1 MKIAYITSIDVTKHA
16 ASSNQVNSMCRAFN
30 GNKHIQFYF
39 FNASNYKRNLIKLNV
54 YKGRYLK
61 FLTPFFFIQK
71 VITEKIENIYCRE
84 SFVALIYLMLGR
96 NVFFE
101 LHELNH
107 TKVEKV
113 LLKIITRF
121 KRLTFITVSLAAKVD
136 LKKIYSSKVE
146 VLPNGVFIEDYEE
159 LIKNRIEIKKSLY
172 QEYPNK
178 PNVLYTGSLY
188 KGRDAHLVFTVAQ
201 QYENANFILVG
212 GSSEQ
217 YQKIKSEFLNVDNV
231 YHIPAVAQS
240 LARKYQVSADFL
252 IYPISVE
259 NKIAAHTSPLKLIEY
274 MASSTPI
281 IANSIGSV
289 SEILDESNC
298 FLIDDFT
305 DSKQLIK
312 FILNSPESSQKS
324 KALSA
329 RKYIEGCTWSAR
341 VEKIVSLFT
350 DIKVL

>member
-16 ASSNQVNSMCRAFN
+16 ASSNQVSSMYRAFK

-39 FNASNYKRNLIKLNV
+39 FNASSYKGNLTKLGL

-71 VITEKIENIYCRE
+71 VISEKIKNIYCRE
-84 SFVALIYLMLGR
+84 SFVALMYLMLGR

-101 LHELNH
+101 IHELNH
-107 TKVEKV
+107 TKVEKI

-136 LKKIYSSKVE
+136 LKKAYSNRVE

-172 QEYPNK
+172 HEYPNK
-178 PNVLYTGSLY
+178 INVLYTGSLY
-188 KGRDAHLVFTVAQ
+188 KGRDAHLIFTVAQ
-201 QYENANFILVG
+201 QYEDANFILVG
-212 GSSEQ
+212 GSNEQ
-217 YQKIKSEFLNVDNV
+217 YHKIKSEFLSVNNV
-231 YHIPAVAQS
+231 YHIPAVDQS

-259 NKIAAHTSPLKLIEY
+259 NKIAAHTSPLKLFEY

-298 FLIDDFT
+298 FLIGDLT
-305 DSKQLIK
+305 DAKQLIE
-312 FILNSPESSQKS
+312 FILNSPESLRKN